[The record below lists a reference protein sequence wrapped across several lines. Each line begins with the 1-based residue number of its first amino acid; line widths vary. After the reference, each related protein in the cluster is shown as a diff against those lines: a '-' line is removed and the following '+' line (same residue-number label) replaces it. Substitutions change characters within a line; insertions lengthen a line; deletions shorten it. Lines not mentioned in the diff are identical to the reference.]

1 MTEGAPSPPPPP
13 DDSAKPSPPDYS
25 QLPPPPPSDSDFPP
39 APRSVGT
46 NRYAKASLYFA
57 LLGWLICGLGSIMG
71 VYYGFKALAEIKST
85 GEGGRS
91 MAIAG
96 IGIGFVLFV
105 WGVMI
110 IRGQVNS

>member
-1 MTEGAPSPPPPP
+1 MTEGTPSPPPPP
-13 DDSAKPSPPDYS
+13 DNSGAPPPPDYS
-25 QLPPPPPSDSDFPP
+25 QLPPPPPRDSDFPH
-39 APRSVGT
+39 APRPVGT

-57 LLGWLICGLGSIMG
+57 LVGWLICGLGSIGG
-71 VYYGFKALAEIKST
+71 VYYGVKALAEIKST
-85 GEGGRS
+85 GEKGRG

-105 WGVMI
+105 SGVMI